1 MSLIDRV
8 KAGIAE
14 GRKEI
19 AREQQIQKK
28 IRKWEKEVDRRNPS
42 AVGEAIGR
50 TIQRVAPVTK
60 PIRVAAVKTAHKT
73 IKTAPKAIKAISSVA
88 QSIAA
93 PPPATIRQTSK
104 GRKQIRRE
112 PAQQIGSPLDNMLL
126 GAPVQTVEPKRSKK
140 KRGKQREEVRRVHTL
155 DDDLLFGGRGG
166 GGGLLF

>member
-1 MSLIDRV
+1 MSIIDRV

-60 PIRVAAVKTAHKT
+60 PIRVAAAKTAHKT
-73 IKTAPKAIKAISSVA
+73 IETAPKAIKAISSVA

-93 PPPATIRQTSK
+93 PPPVTRSSG
-104 GRKQIRRE
+104 GRKQIRKE
-112 PAQQIGSPLDNMLL
+112 PVQRIGSPLDNMLL
-126 GAPVQTVEPKRSKK
+126 GAPVQTIEPKRSKK
-140 KRGKQREEVRRVHTL
+140 KRGKQREEVRRIHTL
-155 DDDLLFGGRGG
+155 DDDLLFGGG

>member
-60 PIRVAAVKTAHKT
+60 PIRVAAA
-73 IKTAPKAIKAISSVA
+73 KTAPRAIKAISSVA

-93 PPPATIRQTSK
+93 PPPVTRSSG
-104 GRKQIRRE
+104 GRKQIRKE
-112 PAQQIGSPLDNMLL
+112 PVQRIGSPLDNMLL

-140 KRGKQREEVRRVHTL
+140 KRGKQREGVRRIHSI
-155 DDDLLFGGRGG
+155 DDDLLFGGRWGG
-166 GGGLLF
+166 CGLLF